1 MKQIRV
7 LAIAD
12 MTNAARLEGILDRE
26 NINRM
31 ALLAP
36 EKMNLERA
44 ASLPVDA
51 AVLCTTELNDQECG
65 FLEQLFLIRTD
76 LAMIVLCP
84 SLDTS
89 LMEKAMKCGVV
100 RVMNYNTG
108 PDEICQIIE
117 HEINRLR
124 NRRSNTK
131 VNDYDSR
138 VVSVMSA
145 KGGTGKT
152 TVAVNL
158 AIALQKSQKKTA
170 LIDLSL
176 EFGDVGVFL
185 NLPKCEGIADLAG
198 EEKIK
203 ASTASNYLFRHGS
216 GVMVLSA
223 PLSPEYAEAV
233 RPEHIERIVTVLR
246 AEYDYLIFD
255 LPSSLNNDCS
265 LAALEQSDVI
275 FLVTTPEIPALKDT
289 KVCLEVLKTLDYF
302 QKVKLILNRDG
313 ESYISLRDV
322 ENAIGLNPVLTV
334 PNDPKSCVSAINRGI
349 PLVTASPHSKASR
362 AIISFASKDIL

>member
-12 MTNAARLEGILDRE
+12 MDNAARLEGILDRE

-51 AVLCTTELNDQECG
+51 AVLCTAALNEQECC

-84 SLDTS
+84 SLDTA
-89 LMEKAMKCGVV
+89 LMERAMKCGVV
-100 RVMNYNTG
+100 RVANYNAR
-108 PDEICQIIE
+108 PEEICAVIEQEII
-117 HEINRLR
+117 RLR
-124 NRRSNTK
+124 NRQSNTK

-158 AIALQKSQKKTA
+158 AIALRRAKKKVA
-170 LIDLSL
+170 VIDLSL

-185 NLPKCEGIADLAG
+185 NLPKCEGISDLAA
-198 EEKIK
+198 EDKIK

-216 GVMVLSA
+216 GVMVLCA
-223 PLSPEYAEAV
+223 PASPEYAETV
-233 RPEHIERIVTVLR
+233 HPEHIERIVTVLR

-255 LPSSLNNDCS
+255 LPASLNNDCS
-265 LAALEQSDVI
+265 LAAMEQSDVI
-275 FLVTTPEIPALKDT
+275 FMVTTPEIPTLKNT
-289 KVCLEVLKTLDYF
+289 RICIEVLKTLDYM
-302 QKVKLILNRDG
+302 QKVKLIVNREG
-313 ESYISLRDV
+313 ESYISIRDV
-322 ENAIGLNPVLTV
+322 ENAIGIKPVLTI
-334 PNDPKSCVSAINRGI
+334 PNDPRSCTSAINRGI

-362 AIISFASKDIL
+362 AIIGFASKDIL

>member
-7 LAIAD
+7 LALAD
-12 MTNAARLEGILDRE
+12 MDNAARLEGILDRE

-51 AVLCTTELNDQECG
+51 AVICTAVLSEQECR
-65 FLEQLFLIRTD
+65 FLEQLFLIRAD
-76 LAMIVLCP
+76 LAIIVLCP

-89 LMEKAMKCGVV
+89 LMERAMKCGVA
-100 RVMNYNTG
+100 RVVNYNTR
-108 PDEICQIIE
+108 PEEICSFIE
-117 HEINRLR
+117 QEINRLR
-124 NRRSNTK
+124 NRQSSVR

-138 VVSVMSA
+138 VAAVFSA

-158 AIALQKSQKKTA
+158 AIALQKSGKKVA
-170 LIDLSL
+170 LLDLSL

-185 NLPKCEGIADLAG
+185 NLPKCEGISDLVG

-203 ASTASNYLFRHGS
+203 ASVLSNYLFRHAS
-216 GVMVLSA
+216 GVMVLGA
-223 PLSPEYAEAV
+223 PYSPEYAEMIH
-233 RPEHIERIVTVLR
+233 PEHIERIVTVLR

-255 LPSSLNNDCS
+255 MPSSLNDCT
-265 LAALEQSDVI
+265 LAAMEQSDVI
-275 FLVTTPEIPALKDT
+275 YIVTTPEIPTLKNT
-289 KVCLEVLKTLDYF
+289 KICLEVLKTLDYS
-302 QKVKLILNRDG
+302 QKAKLILNRDG
-313 ESYISLRDV
+313 ESYISLKDV
-322 ENAIGLNPVLTV
+322 ENALGLKPALTI
-334 PNDPKSCVSAINRGI
+334 PADIKSCVSAINRGI
-349 PLVTASPHSKASR
+349 PLVTANPHSKASR
-362 AIISFASKDIL
+362 AILNYATKDTV